1 MGKQQTE
8 PHLTLLAAEPGFK
21 HALTQRYLTRSIC
34 YYYIKTFIL
43 FYFFFKFPEEILTS
57 PRQVQRWGQ
66 KPTLPL
72 PYIKT
77 FKQIFIKLNF
87 NLILIKNSS

>member
-1 MGKQQTE
+1 MDKLEVTMGKQQTE

-34 YYYIKTFIL
+34 YYYIKTF
-43 FYFFFKFPEEILTS
+43 
-57 PRQVQRWGQ
+57 
-66 KPTLPL
+66 
-72 PYIKT
+72 
-77 FKQIFIKLNF
+77 KQSFIKLNF